1 MDIEKVA
8 AETPEKILKQTIDPA
23 VGLRPFQ
30 ARELAFG
37 LGIPAD
43 LVNQA
48 AKFMLALYDAFPKNG
63 RDDCRNQ
70 SVFIDQ
76 R

>member
-8 AETPEKILKQTIDPA
+8 EETPDLILKETIDPA

-30 ARELAFG
+30 ARNLAFG

-48 AKFMLALYDAFPKNG
+48 AKFMLALYEAYEKMDASLSRSIRF
-63 RDDCRNQ
+63 C
-70 SVFIDQ
+70 
-76 R
+76 